1 MSVFRTENLS
11 IGYKDKVLFGNL
23 NFEIKTGILTSLLG
37 SNGIGKSTL
46 LKTISGLLDKKS
58 GTVLIDDKNIDA
70 YSIAEFAKMVSVVL
84 THENVNKDLTV
95 YELVKLGRQPYT
107 NWLDKLTETDE
118 NLINNT
124 LEDCEISNL
133 KDRKLSQL
141 SDGQLQRTFI
151 ARAVVQD
158 TPFIFL
164 DEPSTHLDL
173 YHKVKLFK
181 LLKKLCVVNNKCIL
195 FSTHDLDLALQL
207 SDEIMLLKD
216 DRFYHNTTTNLINK
230 GIFDRFFD
238 TDDIVFD
245 KERKQFSIKS

>member
-1 MSVFRTENLS
+1 MTVFRTENLS
-11 IGYKDKVLFGNL
+11 IGYKEKMLFSNL

-58 GTVLIDDKNIDA
+58 GAVFIDDKNIDA
-70 YSIAEFAKMVSVVL
+70 FSIAEFAKMVSVVL

-107 NWLDKLTETDE
+107 NWLDKLTEADE
-118 NLINNT
+118 NLINAT
-124 LEDCEISNL
+124 LEDCEIISL

-181 LLKKLCVVNNKCIL
+181 LLKKLCVVNHKCIL

-216 DRFYHNTTTNLINK
+216 DKFYHNTTVNLIND
-230 GIFDRFFD
+230 GVFDRFFD

-245 KERKQFSIKS
+245 KERKQFLIL

>member
-1 MSVFRTENLS
+1 MNVFKAQDLA
-11 IGYKDKVLFGNL
+11 IGYKDKTLFSNL
-23 NFEIKTGILTSLLG
+23 NFELRTGILTSLLG

-46 LKTISGLLDKKS
+46 LKSISGLLDKKS
-58 GTVLIDDKNIDA
+58 GQLFVDDKNTDA
-70 YSIAEFAKMVSVVL
+70 LSFAEFAKIISVVL
-84 THENVNKDLTV
+84 TNENVNKELTV

-107 NWLDKLTETDE
+107 NWLDQLTPQDE
-118 NLINNT
+118 ILIDKT
-124 LEDCEISNL
+124 LIDCEITDL
-133 KDRKLSQL
+133 KERKLSQL

-173 YHKVKLFK
+173 YHKVRLFK
-181 LLKKLCVVNNKCIL
+181 LLKKLCIENNKCIL

-216 DRFYHNTTTNLINK
+216 NHFYHNTTENLINR
-230 GIFDRFFD
+230 GVFDRFFD

-245 KERKQFSIKS
+245 KERKQFLIL

>member
-1 MSVFRTENLS
+1 MTVFRTENLS
-11 IGYKDKVLFGNL
+11 IGYKDKMLFSNL

-58 GTVLIDDKNIDA
+58 GAVFIDDKNIDA
-70 YSIAEFAKMVSVVL
+70 FSIAEFAKMVSVVL

-107 NWLDKLTETDE
+107 NWLDKLTEADE
-118 NLINNT
+118 NLINAT
-124 LEDCEISNL
+124 LEDCEIISL

-181 LLKKLCVVNNKCIL
+181 LLKKLCVVNHKCIL

-216 DRFYHNTTTNLINK
+216 DKFYHNTTVNLIND
-230 GIFDRFFD
+230 GVFDRFFD

-245 KERKQFSIKS
+245 KERKQFLIL

>member
-1 MSVFRTENLS
+1 F
-11 IGYKDKVLFGNL
+11 
-23 NFEIKTGILTSLLG
+23 
-37 SNGIGKSTL
+37 
-46 LKTISGLLDKKS
+46 
-58 GTVLIDDKNIDA
+58 
-70 YSIAEFAKMVSVVL
+70 SIAEFAKLVSVVL

-107 NWLDKLTETDE
+107 NWLDKITEADE
-118 NLINNT
+118 NLINAT
-124 LEDCEISNL
+124 LEDCEIISL

-181 LLKKLCVVNNKCIL
+181 LLKKLCVVNNKCTL

-207 SDEIMLLKD
+207 SDDIMLLKNNQ
-216 DRFYHNTTTNLINK
+216 FYHSTSVDFMYQVVFVRLFDID
-230 GIFDRFFD
+230 GI
-238 TDDIVFD
+238 VYD
-245 KERKQFSIKS
+245 KD

>member
-1 MSVFRTENLS
+1 MTVFRTENLS
-11 IGYKDKVLFGNL
+11 IGYKDKMLFSNL

-58 GTVLIDDKNIDA
+58 GAVFIDDKNIDA
-70 YSIAEFAKMVSVVL
+70 FSIAEFAKLVSVVL

-107 NWLDKLTETDE
+107 NWLDKITEADE
-118 NLINNT
+118 NLINAT
-124 LEDCEISNL
+124 LEDCEIISL

-181 LLKKLCVVNNKCIL
+181 LLKKLCTVNHKCIL

-216 DRFYHNTTTNLINK
+216 EKFYHNITKNLINE
-230 GIFDRFFD
+230 GVFDRFFD

-245 KERKQFSIKS
+245 RERKQFVVL

>member
-1 MSVFRTENLS
+1 MTVFRTENLS
-11 IGYKDKVLFGNL
+11 IGYKDKMLFDNL

-58 GTVLIDDKNIDA
+58 GAVFIDDKNIDTF
-70 YSIAEFAKMVSVVL
+70 SIAEFAKMVSVVL

-107 NWLDKLTETDE
+107 NWLDKLTEDDE
-118 NLINNT
+118 ILINNT
-124 LEDCEISNL
+124 LEDCEISSL
-133 KDRKLSQL
+133 TDRKLSQL

-181 LLKKLCVVNNKCIL
+181 LLKKLCTVNNKCIL

-207 SDEIMLLKD
+207 SDDIMLLKD
-216 DRFYHNTTTNLINK
+216 DKFYHDTTTNLINE

-245 KERKQFSIKS
+245 KERKQFLIL

>member
-1 MSVFRTENLS
+1 MTVFRTENLS
-11 IGYKDKVLFGNL
+11 IGYKDKILFGDL

-58 GTVLIDDKNIDA
+58 GAVFIDDKNIDA
-70 YSIAEFAKMVSVVL
+70 FSIAEFAKLVSVVL

-107 NWLDKLTETDE
+107 NWLDKITEADE
-118 NLINNT
+118 NLINAT
-124 LEDCEISNL
+124 LEDCEIISL

-181 LLKKLCVVNNKCIL
+181 LLKKLCTVNHKCIL

-216 DRFYHNTTTNLINK
+216 EKIL
-230 GIFDRFFD
+230 
-238 TDDIVFD
+238 
-245 KERKQFSIKS
+245 S

>member
-1 MSVFRTENLS
+1 MNQLVAQNLT
-11 IGYKDKVLFGNL
+11 IGYKNKDILSNL
-23 NFEIKTGILTSLLG
+23 NFELRTGVLTSLLG

-46 LKTISGLLDKKS
+46 LKTISR
-58 GTVLIDDKNIDA
+58 LIDPKDGTILIDGKEI
-70 YSIAEFAKMVSVVL
+70 YSLSNAEFSQQVSMVL
-84 THENVNKDLTV
+84 THKDVNKELTV

-107 NWLDKLTETDE
+107 NWMDQLTEED
-118 NLINNT
+118 NILINQT
-124 LEDCEISNL
+124 LIDCEITDL
-133 KDRKLSQL
+133 KDRKISQL
-141 SDGQLQRTFI
+141 SDGQLQRCFI

-173 YHKVKLFK
+173 YHKVHLFK
-181 LLKKLCVVNNKCIL
+181 LLKKLCVQKQKCIL

-207 SDEIMLLKD
+207 SDEIMLLKNEQLFHD
-216 DRFYHNTTTNLINK
+216 TTEALINQ

-245 KERKQFSIKS
+245 KERKLFKIL

>member
-1 MSVFRTENLS
+1 MNQLVAQNLT
-11 IGYKDKVLFGNL
+11 IGYKNKDILRNL
-23 NFEIKTGILTSLLG
+23 NFELRTGVLTSLLG

-46 LKTISGLLDKKS
+46 LKTISR
-58 GTVLIDDKNIDA
+58 LIDPKDGTILIDGKDI
-70 YSIAEFAKMVSVVL
+70 YSLSNAEFSQQVSMVL
-84 THENVNKDLTV
+84 THKDVNKELSV

-107 NWLDKLTETDE
+107 NWMDQLTEED
-118 NLINNT
+118 NILINQT
-124 LEDCEISNL
+124 LIDCEITDL
-133 KDRKLSQL
+133 KDRKISQL
-141 SDGQLQRTFI
+141 SDGQLQRCFI

-173 YHKVKLFK
+173 YHKVHLFK
-181 LLKKLCVVNNKCIL
+181 LLKKLCVQKQKCIL

-216 DRFYHNTTTNLINK
+216 EELFHDTTEALINQ
-230 GIFDRFFD
+230 GIFDLFFD

-245 KERKQFSIKS
+245 KERKLFKIL

>member
-1 MSVFRTENLS
+1 MNVFKAQDLA
-11 IGYKDKVLFGNL
+11 IGYKDKTLFSNL
-23 NFEIKTGILTSLLG
+23 NFELKTGILTSLLG

-58 GTVLIDDKNIDA
+58 GQLFVDDKNTDA
-70 YSIAEFAKMVSVVL
+70 LSLAEFAKIISVVL
-84 THENVNKDLTV
+84 TNENVNKELTV

-107 NWLDKLTETDE
+107 NWLDQLTPQDEILIVKTLNDCKITD
-118 NLINNT
+118 
-124 LEDCEISNL
+124 L
-133 KDRKLSQL
+133 KERKLSQL

-173 YHKVKLFK
+173 YHKVRLFK
-181 LLKKLCVVNNKCIL
+181 LLKKLCIENNKCIL

-216 DRFYHNTTTNLINK
+216 DKFYHNTTNNLINE
-230 GIFDRFFD
+230 GVFDRFFD

-245 KERKQFSIKS
+245 KERKQFLIL

>member
-1 MSVFRTENLS
+1 MNVFKAVDLS
-11 IGYKDKVLFGNL
+11 IGYKGKTLFTDL
-23 NFEIKTGILTSLLG
+23 NFELKTGTLTALLG

-46 LKTISGLLDKKS
+46 LKTISGLLDKQQGKL
-58 GTVLIDDKNIDA
+58 LINEQNVDA
-70 YSIAEFAKMVSVVL
+70 FSVHEFAQMVSVVL
-84 THENVNKDLTV
+84 TNENVNKELSV

-107 NWLDKLTETDE
+107 NWFDKLSEQDE
-118 NLINNT
+118 LLIENALN
-124 LEDCEISNL
+124 DCEIIDL
-133 KDRKLSQL
+133 KNRKLAQL
-141 SDGQLQRTFI
+141 SDGQLQRSLI

-173 YHKVKLFK
+173 YHKVRLLK
-181 LLKKLCVVNNKCIL
+181 LLRKLCANHTKCIL

-216 DRFYHNTTTNLINK
+216 EKFYHNTTNNLINQ
-230 GIFDRFFD
+230 GVFDRFFN

-245 KERKQFSIKS
+245 KERKQFVIL

>member
-1 MSVFRTENLS
+1 MSVFKAENLS
-11 IGYKDKVLFGNL
+11 IGYKDKTLFSNL

-58 GTVLIDDKNIDA
+58 GSIFIDDKNSNDL
-70 YSIAEFAKMVSVVL
+70 SISEFSKIVSVVL

-107 NWLDKLTETDE
+107 NWLDKLTTEDE
-118 NLINNT
+118 ILISNA
-124 LEDCEISNL
+124 LQDCEITDL
-133 KDRKLSQL
+133 AERKVSQL

-151 ARAVVQD
+151 ARAVVQN

-173 YHKVKLFK
+173 YHKVRLFK
-181 LLKKLCVVNNKCIL
+181 LLKKLCSVHNKCIL

-207 SDEIMLLKD
+207 SDEIMLLKKD
-216 DRFYHNTTTNLINK
+216 IFYHNSTDNLINE
-230 GIFDRFFD
+230 GVFDRFFD

-245 KERKQFSIKS
+245 KERKQFILL

>member
-1 MSVFRTENLS
+1 MTVFRTENLS
-11 IGYKDKVLFGNL
+11 IGYKDKMLFDNL

-58 GTVLIDDKNIDA
+58 GSVFIDDKNIDA
-70 YSIAEFAKMVSVVL
+70 FSIAEFAKLVSVVL

-107 NWLDKLTETDE
+107 NWLDKLTEADE
-118 NLINNT
+118 NLINAT
-124 LEDCEISNL
+124 LEDCEIISL

-173 YHKVKLFK
+173 YHKVNLFK

-216 DRFYHNTTTNLINK
+216 DKFYHNTTNNLINN
-230 GIFDRFFD
+230 GVFDRFFD

-245 KERKQFSIKS
+245 KERKQFLIL

>member
-1 MSVFRTENLS
+1 MTVFKVEDLS
-11 IGYKDKVLFGNL
+11 IGYKDKTLFSNL
-23 NFEIKTGILTSLLG
+23 NFEIKIGILTSLLG

-58 GTVLIDDKNIDA
+58 GSIFVDDKNIDTF
-70 YSIAEFAKMVSVVL
+70 SIAEFAKMVSVVL

-107 NWLDKLTETDE
+107 NWLDKLTEADE
-118 NLINNT
+118 SLINAT
-124 LEDCEISNL
+124 LQDCEIINL

-181 LLKKLCVVNNKCIL
+181 LLKKLCIDKKKCIL

-207 SDEIMLLKD
+207 SDDIMLLKD
-216 DRFYHNTTTNLINK
+216 EKFYHDTTNNLINQ
-230 GIFDRFFD
+230 GVFERFFD

-245 KERKQFSIKS
+245 KERKQFLIL

>member
-1 MSVFRTENLS
+1 MNVFKVENLT
-11 IGYKDKVLFGNL
+11 IGYKDKTLFSDL
-23 NFEIKTGILTSLLG
+23 NFELKTGILTSLLG

-58 GTVLIDDKNIDA
+58 GAIFIGNKNIDSFSA
-70 YSIAEFAKMVSVVL
+70 AEFSKTVSVVL

-107 NWLDKLTETDE
+107 NWLDKLTEADE
-118 NLINNT
+118 NLINKT
-124 LEDCEISNL
+124 LEDCEIIDL
-133 KDRKLSQL
+133 KSRKLLQL

-173 YHKVKLFK
+173 YHKVRLFK
-181 LLKKLCVVNNKCIL
+181 LLKKLCVVNKKCIL

-207 SDEIMLLKD
+207 SDEIMLLKEN
-216 DRFYHNTTTNLINK
+216 RFYHNTTTNLINK
-230 GIFDRFFD
+230 GVFDRFFD

-245 KERKQFSIKS
+245 KERKQFLIL

>member
-1 MSVFRTENLS
+1 MTVFKVEDLS
-11 IGYKDKVLFGNL
+11 IGYKDKTLFSNL

-46 LKTISGLLDKKS
+46 LKTISGLLDEKS
-58 GTVLIDDKNIDA
+58 GTVFIDDKNIDA
-70 YSIAEFAKMVSVVL
+70 FSIAEFAKMVSVVL

-107 NWLDKLTETDE
+107 NWLDKLTEADE
-118 NLINNT
+118 NLINAT
-124 LEDCEISNL
+124 LQDCEIISL

-181 LLKKLCVVNNKCIL
+181 LLKKLCIDKKKCIL

-207 SDEIMLLKD
+207 SDDIMLLKD
-216 DRFYHNTTTNLINK
+216 NRFYHNTTNNLINQ
-230 GIFDRFFD
+230 GVFDRFFD

-245 KERKQFSIKS
+245 KERKQFLIL

>member
-1 MSVFRTENLS
+1 MNVFKAQDLA
-11 IGYKDKVLFGNL
+11 IGYKDKTLSSNL
-23 NFEIKTGILTSLLG
+23 NFELRTGILTSLLG

-46 LKTISGLLDKKS
+46 LKSISGLLDKKS
-58 GTVLIDDKNIDA
+58 GQLFVDDKNTDA
-70 YSIAEFAKMVSVVL
+70 LSFAEFAKIISVVL
-84 THENVNKDLTV
+84 TNENVNKELTV

-107 NWLDKLTETDE
+107 NWLDQLTPQDE
-118 NLINNT
+118 ILIDKT
-124 LEDCEISNL
+124 LIDCEITDL
-133 KDRKLSQL
+133 KERKLSQL

-173 YHKVKLFK
+173 YHKVRLFK
-181 LLKKLCVVNNKCIL
+181 LLKKLCIENNKCIL

-216 DRFYHNTTTNLINK
+216 NHFYHNTTENLINR
-230 GIFDRFFD
+230 GVFDRFFD

-245 KERKQFSIKS
+245 KERKQFLIL